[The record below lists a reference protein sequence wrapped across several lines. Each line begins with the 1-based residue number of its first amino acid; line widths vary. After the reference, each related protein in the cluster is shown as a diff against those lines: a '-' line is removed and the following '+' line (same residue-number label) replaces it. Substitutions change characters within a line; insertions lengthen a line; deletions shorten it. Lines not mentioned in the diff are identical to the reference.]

1 MLREVQQ
8 LAQCHTDGEEMMWD
22 SNSGMS
28 VSWLITLRPCDPFVA
43 PSLPLF
49 TLNPPVLPQLLTIN
63 LRLGM

>member
-8 LAQCHTDGEEMMWD
+8 LAQGHKAGEELMWD

-28 VSWLITLRPCDPFVA
+28 VSWLVTLRPCDPFVA
-43 PSLPLF
+43 PGLPLF

-63 LRLGM
+63 LGLGM